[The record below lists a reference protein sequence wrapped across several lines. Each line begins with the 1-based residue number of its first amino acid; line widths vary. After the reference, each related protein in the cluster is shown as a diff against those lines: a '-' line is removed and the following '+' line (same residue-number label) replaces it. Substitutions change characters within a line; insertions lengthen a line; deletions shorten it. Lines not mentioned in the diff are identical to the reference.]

1 MLRVRVRRHDRYNDG
16 FKTGEHKQVKGARA
30 ERAKYRTCNEVNR
43 GIDPE

>member
-1 MLRVRVRRHDRYNDG
+1 MIDTMMVSRL
-16 FKTGEHKQVKGARA
+16 GEHKQVKGTRA